1 MTDGDRL
8 KDVIEE
14 YRKAKEEQQARINRA
29 AEEVQRV
36 RQEQRERSSPTA

>member
-14 YRKAKEEQQARINRA
+14 YRRAKEEQQARINKV

-36 RQEQRERSSPTA
+36 RQEQRERSARTP